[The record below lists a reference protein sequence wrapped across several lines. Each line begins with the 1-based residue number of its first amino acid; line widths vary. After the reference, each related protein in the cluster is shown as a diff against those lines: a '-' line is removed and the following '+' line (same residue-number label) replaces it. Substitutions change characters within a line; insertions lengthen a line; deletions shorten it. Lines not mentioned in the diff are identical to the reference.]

1 MILACCMFA
10 DVCRKNLQ
18 AIVAAYRQAT
28 GLSVS
33 VVSARFYG
41 NAGFLPAFFAG
52 TKTVS
57 LDQFDDMIRH
67 LRTEWPKNADWPL
80 TRPPILPRPPK
91 TSGPRKN

>member
-57 LDQFDDMIRH
+57 LDKFDDMIGH
-67 LRTEWPKNADWPL
+67 LRTEWPKNADWPV
-80 TRPPILPRPPK
+80 TRAAILPRPRK
-91 TSGPRKN
+91 KIVHRKN